1 MSIRMK
7 KLFLIVAITIVVS
20 SVSFGQTALEIPAD
34 KNASL
39 TKTKKVK
46 GWQILGESG
55 CCDVYIDTT
64 TRYSGEASGTIKS
77 KLFSNDIKRQTVY
90 LMQNIKADNYK
101 GKRLRMSAFVKSE
114 NVERAALWMR
124 MDGEDMKV
132 FNLDTMDNRPI
143 KGTIDWQKYEL
154 VLDVPFETQQIV
166 FGINLKGNGQVWI
179 DDIKFEDTEL
189 SVPTTSIKSPAE
201 FEEGSTKRI
210 EQYKATNKEDYEK
223 QLKAFL
229 ERNKTASLVPVN
241 LDFEN

>member
-1 MSIRMK
+1 
-7 KLFLIVAITIVVS
+7 
-20 SVSFGQTALEIPAD
+20 
-34 KNASL
+34 
-39 TKTKKVK
+39 
-46 GWQILGESG
+46 
-55 CCDVYIDTT
+55 
-64 TRYSGEASGTIKS
+64 
-77 KLFSNDIKRQTVY
+77 
-90 LMQNIKADNYK
+90 
-101 GKRLRMSAFVKSE
+101 
-114 NVERAALWMR
+114 
-124 MDGEDMKV
+124 
-132 FNLDTMDNRPI
+132 MDNRPI